1 MQSTNFIALAGHLND
16 YPLPDL
22 IGTLR
27 HKRKSG
33 RLVVEYPISPC
44 SFYFQDGNLVDA
56 QLNSLAGMQAVTVAL
71 SQPNASFN
79 FNPLIPPPRQ
89 SIDESSQKV
98 ILELLGC
105 VDEKTVNVEASAAHD
120 ALLHDALLHDASF
133 SSVALPDSIF
143 VDAAPESL
151 PQAKERLALPPSP
164 LDRTLRRRN
173 RQVLIASAII
183 SLVVSLVTA
192 AAFARWLIRR
202 DIDAAISEAT
212 KNNRAG
218 VSQNEIGGAN
228 ARTIKVIVQV
238 DKGRVMQ
245 AFVAEPRPGMDAVEA
260 LALRIARERR
270 YPKSSSGQ
278 DAVLV
283 KINSPG

>member
-1 MQSTNFIALAGHLND
+1 MQSTNFVALAGHLND

-105 VDEKTVNVEASAAHD
+105 IDEKTVNVEASAAHD
-120 ALLHDALLHDASF
+120 ALLHDASF
-133 SSVALPDSIF
+133 SSVALPDSIY
-143 VDAAPESL
+143 VDAEPESL

-270 YPKSSSGQ
+270 YPKNSSGQ

>member
-1 MQSTNFIALAGHLND
+1 MQSTNFVALAGHLND
-16 YPLPDL
+16 YPLPGL

-27 HKRKSG
+27 RKRKSG

-44 SFYFQDGNLVDA
+44 FFYFQDGNLVDA
-56 QLNSLAGMQAVTVAL
+56 QLSSLAGMQAVTVAL

-89 SIDESSQKV
+89 SIDETSQKV

-105 VDEKTVNVEASAAHD
+105 TDEKTVNLGATAAQDAS
-120 ALLHDALLHDASF
+120 LHEALLHDASI
-133 SSVALPDSIF
+133 SHVALPDSMF
-143 VDAAPESL
+143 VETAQERL

-164 LDRTLRRRN
+164 MDRTLRRSN
-173 RQVLIASAII
+173 RRVLIASAII
-183 SLVVSLVTA
+183 SLVVSLITV
-192 AAFARWLIRR
+192 AAFARWLIRK
-202 DIDAAISEAT
+202 DIAAAISEAAE
-212 KNNRAG
+212 NNRAG
-218 VSQNEIGGAN
+218 ASQNDITGAT

-238 DKGRVMQ
+238 SKGRVTQ
-245 AFVAEPRPGMDAVEA
+245 AFIAEPRPGMESVEA

>member
-1 MQSTNFIALAGHLND
+1 MQSTNFVALAGHLND

-120 ALLHDALLHDASF
+120 ALLHDASF
-133 SSVALPDSIF
+133 SSVALPDSIY
-143 VDAAPESL
+143 VDAEPESL
-151 PQAKERLALPPSP
+151 PQAKERLALPASP

-270 YPKSSSGQ
+270 YPKNSSGQ

>member
-1 MQSTNFIALAGHLND
+1 MQSTNFITLAGHLND

-89 SIDESSQKV
+89 SIDEPSQKV

-105 VDEKTVNVEASAAHD
+105 TDEKTVNVEASAA
-120 ALLHDALLHDASF
+120 HDALLHDASF

-218 VSQNEIGGAN
+218 VSQKENGGAN